1 MTSPVVGAHND
12 VVPNTFPDDFYVRLG
27 LRLRERRK
35 NAGLTQQDLANALQL
50 SRTSITN
57 MEGGR
62 QPLLVHT
69 LVAAASAVGVAPS
82 ELIPEVET
90 EAAARQDHVD
100 HIADP
105 AEQQWVERV
114 LSRTPST

>member
-1 MTSPVVGAHND
+1 M
-12 VVPNTFPDDFYVRLG
+12 PNALPHDFYVRLG

-35 NAGLTQQDLANALQL
+35 SAGLTQQDLAKALEL

-57 MEGGR
+57 MESGR

-82 ELIPEVET
+82 ELIPEVEP
-90 EAAARQDHVD
+90 EAAAGQDHFER
-100 HIADP
+100 IADP